1 MKRLVFQRI
10 AAARGSVL
18 LILQHL
24 RFPERRRWYGSNL
37 CKRRCWT
44 CWCRTGSCC
53 RAADSHWVG
62 RRWCKC
68 RIEEMGR
75 DGILSSCCSTCFML
89 FPGRNGRGFPHSLIG
104 SFFVGIISKF
114 ICISTCT
121 MWWLYFA
128 MFLCR
133 MNWFRVWDAFGS
145 LSWRFDMDWLVRLV
159 LKLLCFTVQPLKDL
173 DQESQQVREEEKFQK
188 RLNAWDIWLDS
199 CCDRSG
205 ESMWIHDSLSSSM

>member
-24 RFPERRRWYGSNL
+24 RFPWDDGGMDQTFAKGGVGPVGAEPGVAAERPTAIGWKAR
-37 CKRRCWT
+37 
-44 CWCRTGSCC
+44 
-53 RAADSHWVG
+53 
-62 RRWCKC
+62 CKC
-68 RIEEMGR
+68 RLKRWEEMAFCH
-75 DGILSSCCSTCFML
+75 LVAQHVSCVS
-89 FPGRNGRGFPHSLIG
+89 RSKWEGFPHSLIG